1 MKFTGQNSKRLF
13 IAMIIILLVGISIR
27 YGSIE
32 LAGVS
37 IEEKD
42 YYKDASGQNYMYDM
56 DSYYNY
62 RLSRNLLE
70 NGHIYESIK
79 YNQAWDKLSYYPPGV
94 PFDYPPLISYISVLF
109 YDIINFFHPVE
120 LISVC
125 YWIPM
130 FIGPLAGIILL
141 LFVYRIR
148 SDSQGIWGGM
158 AGGLLLVTSPFYFM
172 RTVPGFFDTDMFI
185 ILFSLLTS
193 WLLWESLKSS
203 KTSHQILLIIM
214 ASISILLFSLA
225 WTGWQLFYFIIL
237 ISGVIFFIMGPKNG
251 YFTISIKNNG
261 IKRDPAK
268 NKFDFRIIYL
278 IIGFLVLS
286 MILIITLN
294 HPNNLFKIINGP
306 LTALKLGSTQIW
318 GSWPDVYNSITEL
331 QSPSILDII
340 IGIGPF
346 LLILGLIGLL
356 ITARNLF
363 KKIPSDDLKSIDYG
377 VGWDYGGH
385 KPHDNTYTLPL
396 APMKFL
402 NILILIWVLTAI
414 ITLNKG
420 IRFELLLIGPLSILA
435 GLLFSKWPIY
445 LDKLVS
451 KSKFNNFLTGKKY
464 LNKTGIKMLLLNLF
478 FLILIISPS
487 LIIVESGTHSLIPRA
502 NDDFWDSALWIKDN
516 TSQDTVIITDW
527 IHGHFFA
534 AIAQRPVNFDG
545 RLAYIETIP
554 DRSETYK
561 NSGRDTRIPHVYRH
575 YWQNKALVT
584 SNHSLSQG
592 ILRMISTSGDQAYLS
607 LESYNH
613 NQSLSVK
620 ILEDILGLNKKEAL
634 NLLIEKYG
642 VDNFT
647 ALKIIS
653 FTHPSKINP
662 YIMTTSDN
670 YITKGYWNLYYGS
683 WDFDKENSNVYPYSY
698 GQILENKN
706 GLIKTDDNTI
716 INIKTRNATWNG
728 ENPGSLIVINDND
741 VSTTVIDED
750 SSFNIYLLL
759 NKSQTVV
766 LNKKYEKSVF
776 VDLVLKNNGSGYY
789 ELAYNK
795 GSLYLWRE
803 KL

>member
-1 MKFTGQNSKRLF
+1 MKFTGQNSKKLF
-13 IAMIIILLVGISIR
+13 LAIIIILLVGISIR
-27 YGSIE
+27 YGSID
-32 LAGVS
+32 LTGVS
-37 IEEKD
+37 LEEKD
-42 YYKDASGQNYMYDM
+42 YYKDAGGQNYMYDM

-79 YNQAWDKLSYYPPGV
+79 YNQAWDTLSYYPPGV

-109 YDIINFFHPVE
+109 YHIINFFHSIE

-203 KTSHQILLIIM
+203 KTSQQILLIIM

-237 ISGVIFFIMGPKNG
+237 ITGVIFFINGRRNG
-251 YFTISIKNNG
+251 YFTINIKNNG
-261 IKRDPAK
+261 IKRALAK

-346 LLILGLIGLL
+346 LLILGFIGSL
-356 ITARNLF
+356 ITIRNLF
-363 KKIPSDDLKSIDYG
+363 NKSPYYDLKSLDNG
-377 VGWDYGGH
+377 VGWDYGIH
-385 KPHDNTYTLPL
+385 KPNDAHTLPL
-396 APMKFL
+396 ASMQFL

-435 GLLFSKWPIY
+435 GLLYSSWPEY
-445 LDKLVS
+445 LDRLVS
-451 KSKFNNFLTGKKY
+451 KSKFKSKSEKKY
-464 LNKTGIKMLLLNLF
+464 LNKTGFKMVLLNIV
-478 FLILIISPS
+478 FLVLIISPS
-487 LIIVESGTHSLIPRA
+487 LIIVESSSHTLIPRA

-516 TSQDTVIITDW
+516 TSQDTVIIADW

-534 AIAQRPVNFDG
+534 AIGQRPVNFDG

-561 NSGRDTRIPHVYRH
+561 NSGMDTRIPNVYRH

-592 ILRMISTSGDQAYLS
+592 ILRMISSSGDQAYLT

-634 NLLIEKYG
+634 NVLIEKYG

-647 ALKIIS
+647 AFKIIS
-653 FTHPSKINP
+653 FTHPSKINH
-662 YIMTTSDN
+662 YIMTTSDD

-683 WDFDKENSNVYPYSY
+683 WDFDNENSNVYPYSY

-728 ENPGSLIVINDND
+728 ENPGSLIVINDD
-741 VSTTVIDED
+741 SVSTTVIDED
-750 SSFNIYLLL
+750 SDFNIYLLL
-759 NKSQTVV
+759 NKYQTVV

-795 GSLYLWRE
+795 GSLYLWKE